1 MHFEARKKQ
10 GTKVGGWILR
20 EYIPSRFLSHLIVY
34 KLEQIIKKVQDKD
47 INKVK
52 QSKLDKISQNL
63 LLFPVLLLNLTML
76 KTNFH

>member
-1 MHFEARKKQ
+1 M
-10 GTKVGGWILR
+10 GGWILR
-20 EYIPSRFLSHLIVY
+20 EYIPPRFLPHLIVY

-52 QSKLDKISQNL
+52 QSKLDKTSQNL

>member
-1 MHFEARKKQ
+1 M
-10 GTKVGGWILR
+10 GGWILR
-20 EYIPSRFLSHLIVY
+20 EYIPSRFLPHLIVY

-52 QSKLDKISQNL
+52 QSKLDKTSQNL
-63 LLFPVLLLNLTML
+63 LLFSVLLLNLTML

>member
-1 MHFEARKKQ
+1 M
-10 GTKVGGWILR
+10 GGWILR

-52 QSKLDKISQNL
+52 QSKLDKTSQNL
-63 LLFPVLLLNLTML
+63 LLFSVLLLNLTML